1 MFKLIIF
8 HMGKI
13 NILKAGYS
21 GKTGQTY
28 GVEKKDRFI
37 VKAVPFS
44 HTPHNHSQ
52 NQAKNKFIGLNRIA
66 SAVVKKFWYYLGL
79 SDKSMYRNNAL
90 TRAWKQALEGDVFLL
105 ENLGKVIP
113 NVGALQIIENSFDY
127 ETSDYSYTIT
137 DNEPLSEGQEQY
149 IYASVVTN
157 RFITKQDVSAK
168 GQITTLK
175 SSLGIVD
182 FAFIQIYAFK
192 ARKYKNKWYLSG
204 LSITEKKYIIVV
216 NGIFYM
222 SRWQWNVK
230 PFIKN
235 GILYLSSQDTSIK
248 NAVWHLYK

>member
-1 MFKLIIF
+1 
-8 HMGKI
+8 MGKI

-52 NQAKNKFIGLNRIA
+52 NQAKDKFIGLNRIA

-79 SDKSMYRNNAL
+79 SDRNMYRNNAL

-105 ENLGKVIP
+105 ENLEKVIP
-113 NVGALQIIENSFDY
+113 NVGALQIIENSFNY
-127 ETSDYSYTIT
+127 ETFDFSYTIT
-137 DNEPLSEGQEQY
+137 DNEPLPEGQEQY
-149 IYASVVTN
+149 IYASVITN
-157 RFITKQDVSAK
+157 RFTTKLDVSAK
-168 GQITTLK
+168 GQIATLK
-175 SSLGIVD
+175 SALGVVN
-182 FAFIQIYAFK
+182 FAFIQVYAFK
-192 ARKYKNKWYLSG
+192 ARKYRNKWYLSG

-235 GILYLSSQDTSIK
+235 GILYLSSQDTTIK

>member
-1 MFKLIIF
+1 MLKLIIF

-52 NQAKNKFIGLNRIA
+52 NQAKDKFIGLNRIA

-105 ENLGKVIP
+105 ENMEKVIP

-127 ETSDYSYTIT
+127 ETFDYSYTIT

-149 IYASVVTN
+149 IYASIVTN

-175 SSLGIVD
+175 SSLDIVN
-182 FAFIQIYAFK
+182 FAFIQVYAFK
-192 ARKYKNKWYLSG
+192 ARRYKNKWYLSG

-216 NGIFYM
+216 NGVFYM

-235 GILYLSSQDTSIK
+235 GILYLSSKDTSIK
-248 NAVWHLYK
+248 NGVWYLYK

>member
-1 MFKLIIF
+1 MFKLILF
-8 HMGKI
+8 RMGKI

-44 HTPHNHSQ
+44 HTPHNHLQ
-52 NQAKNKFIGLNRIA
+52 NKAKDKFIGLNRIA

-79 SDKSMYRNNAL
+79 SDRAMYRNNAL

-105 ENLGKVIP
+105 ENLEKVIP
-113 NVGALQIIENSFDY
+113 NVGALQIIEDSFNY
-127 ETSDYSYTIT
+127 ETFDFSYTIK
-137 DNEPLSEGQEQY
+137 DDEPLPEGQEQY

-157 RFITKQDVSAK
+157 RFITKLDVSAK
-168 GQITTLK
+168 GQIATLK
-175 SSLGIVD
+175 STLGVVN
-182 FAFIQIYAFK
+182 FAFIQVYAFK

-235 GILYLSSQDTSIK
+235 GILYLSSQDTTIK

>member
-1 MFKLIIF
+1 
-8 HMGKI
+8 MGKI

-37 VKAVPFS
+37 VKAIPFS
-44 HTPHNHSQ
+44 HTPHNDSQ

-66 SAVVKKFWYYLGL
+66 AAIVKKFWPYLEL
-79 SDKSMYRNNAL
+79 SDKNMYRNNAL
-90 TRAWKQALEGDVFLL
+90 TKAWKIALEGNEFLL
-105 ENLGKVIP
+105 ENLKRVILDT
-113 NVGALQIIENSFDY
+113 GTL
-127 ETSDYSYTIT
+127 
-137 DNEPLSEGQEQY
+137 DNEPLPEGHEQY

-157 RFITKQDVSAK
+157 NFVTKLDVSAK
-168 GQITTLK
+168 GQIATLI
-175 SSLGIVD
+175 SSLGVVN
-182 FAFIQIYAFK
+182 FAFIQVYAFK

-235 GILYLSSQDTSIK
+235 GILYMSGKDTSIK
-248 NAVWHLYK
+248 NAVWYLYK

>member
-44 HTPHNHSQ
+44 HTPHNDKQ
-52 NQAKNKFIGLNRIA
+52 VKAKDKFVGLNRIA
-66 SAVVKKFWYYLGL
+66 SAIVKKFWYHLGL
-79 SDKSMYRNNAL
+79 SDKNMYRNNAL

-105 ENLGKVIP
+105 ENLEKVIP

-127 ETSDYSYTIT
+127 ETFNYSYTIK
-137 DNEPLSEGQEQY
+137 DNEPLPEGQEQY
-149 IYASVVTN
+149 IYAAIVTN
-157 RFITKQDVSAK
+157 RFITKLDVSAK
-168 GQITTLK
+168 GQITTLI
-175 SSLGIVD
+175 SSLGIVS
-182 FAFIQIYAFK
+182 FAFVQVYAFK
-192 ARKYKNKWYLSG
+192 ARRYKNRWYLSG

-222 SRWQWNVK
+222 SRWQWNIK
-230 PFIKN
+230 PQIKD
-235 GILYLSSQDTSIK
+235 GVLYLSGQDTTIK
-248 NAVWHLYK
+248 NDVWYLYK

>member
-1 MFKLIIF
+1 MLKLIIF

-52 NQAKNKFIGLNRIA
+52 NQAKDKFIGLNRIA

-105 ENLGKVIP
+105 ENMEKVIP

-127 ETSDYSYTIT
+127 ETLDYSYTIT

-175 SSLGIVD
+175 SSLGIVN
-182 FAFIQIYAFK
+182 FAFIQVYAFK
-192 ARKYKNKWYLSG
+192 ARRYKNKWYLSG

-216 NGIFYM
+216 NGVFYM

-230 PFIKN
+230 PQIKD
-235 GILYLSSQDTSIK
+235 GVLYLAGQDAK
-248 NAVWHLYK
+248 VKDGVWYLYR

>member
-37 VKAVPFS
+37 VKAIPFS
-44 HTPHNHSQ
+44 HTPHNYSQ
-52 NQAKNKFIGLNRIA
+52 NQAKDKFIGLNRIA
-66 SAVVKKFWYYLGL
+66 SAIVKKFWYHLGL
-79 SDKSMYRNNAL
+79 SDKNMYRNNAL

-105 ENLGKVIP
+105 ENLEKVIK
-113 NVGALQIIENSFDY
+113 NVGALQIIENSFNY
-127 ETSDYSYTIT
+127 ETFDYSYTIT
-137 DNEPLSEGQEQY
+137 DNEPLPEGQEQY
-149 IYASVVTN
+149 IYAAIVTN
-157 RFITKQDVSAK
+157 RFITKLDVSAK
-168 GQITTLK
+168 GQIATLK
-175 SSLGIVD
+175 SSLGIVN
-182 FAFIQIYAFK
+182 FAFIQVYAFK
-192 ARKYKNKWYLSG
+192 ARRYKNRWHLSG

-235 GILYLSSQDTSIK
+235 GILYLSGQDTTIK
-248 NAVWHLYK
+248 NGVWHLYK

>member
-1 MFKLIIF
+1 MIKLIIF

-44 HTPHNHSQ
+44 HTPHNHLQ
-52 NQAKNKFIGLNRIA
+52 NQAKDKFIGLNRIA

-105 ENLGKVIP
+105 ENLKKVIP
-113 NVGALQIIENSFDY
+113 NVGALQIIENSFNY

-137 DNEPLSEGQEQY
+137 DNEPLPEDQEQY

-182 FAFIQIYAFK
+182 FAFIQVYAFK
-192 ARKYKNKWYLSG
+192 ARRYKNKWYLSG

-216 NGIFYM
+216 NGVFYM
-222 SRWQWNVK
+222 SRWQWNSK

>member
-44 HTPHNHSQ
+44 HTPHSHSQ
-52 NQAKNKFIGLNRIA
+52 NKAKDKFIGLNRIA

-90 TRAWKQALEGDVFLL
+90 TKAWKQALEGDVFLL
-105 ENLGKVIP
+105 ENMEKVIP

-127 ETSDYSYTIT
+127 ETFDYSYTIT

-149 IYASVVTN
+149 IYTAVVTN

-182 FAFIQIYAFK
+182 FAFIQVYAFK
-192 ARKYKNKWYLSG
+192 ARRYKNKWYLSG

-235 GILYLSSQDTSIK
+235 GILYLSSKDTSIK
-248 NAVWHLYK
+248 NGVWHLYK